1 MEDTEVKVV
10 VSVLLSGLL
19 SGCTHST
26 TPQELQQSQEERA
39 ARMSVA
45 IPLAIVSAEN
55 SQGVILPVSMAP
67 ALLEQCS
74 RGTLG
79 TPDGY
84 WLPDQKDI
92 QSLEAQLPL
101 FLGGRTEPKA
111 AEAAARLQKY
121 HRQYAGFVRN
131 GHKTIYVN
139 LFPADEDADWQKHL
153 VRVCDGGPWFFGVE
167 FDVDS
172 RTFIHIA
179 FNGYA

>member
-1 MEDTEVKVV
+1 
-10 VSVLLSGLL
+10 
-19 SGCTHST
+19 
-26 TPQELQQSQEERA
+26 
-39 ARMSVA
+39 
-45 IPLAIVSAEN
+45 
-55 SQGVILPVSMAP
+55 MAP

-101 FLGGRTEPKA
+101 FLRGRTEPKA
-111 AEAAARLQKY
+111 AEATARLQKY